1 MSSIKAMKDKA
12 TRRSFLF
19 GASAT
24 IASVPLLASA
34 QDSGKP
40 KSTLSDAF
48 IKILPQLMDWANV
61 PGLAVAILKNG
72 KLSWSRG
79 FGVKKAGENNAVTSD
94 TMFGAASLSK
104 PVLAYAILKMRDE
117 KLIDLDRP
125 LLNYMPYPDLP
136 DGENAKLITA
146 RHVLTHSTG
155 LQNWRRSNE
164 QKLQFAF
171 KPGERFQY
179 SGEGFYYLQ
188 RVIETIT
195 AGGFERYMQDRVLK
209 PLGMTNSTF
218 SWRSDAGP
226 RIAFGHTS
234 TGMAIENFNSL
245 EGRKML
251 ATAEKWNK
259 PLPDWRH
266 EDVVRA
272 ATEVNKDAQSLP
284 NFLVPNTAGS
294 LITSVDEYSRL
305 LTRIMAR
312 DSGLSEQS
320 LREMFSPQLKVTN
333 AISWGLGIALETHK
347 ERTQFWHWGDNG
359 TFKAFTLGDV
369 AAGSAIVVFT
379 NGQQGHR
386 LWQRIA
392 AEVMGPDHPAFFFYM
407 T

>member
-1 MSSIKAMKDKA
+1 MFIGSAA
-12 TRRSFLF
+12 
-19 GASAT
+19 GAAIT
-24 IASVPLLASA
+24 VPLAVRGQTKRSA
-34 QDSGKP
+34 GNG
-40 KSTLSDAF
+40 LSDAF
-48 IKILPQLMDWANV
+48 LADLPKLMEWANV

-79 FGVKKAGENNAVTSD
+79 FGVKKAGENDVVTAD

-104 PVLAYAILKMRDE
+104 PVLAYAIVKMRDE

-125 LLNYMPYPDLP
+125 LWNYMPYEDLP

-155 LQNWRRSNE
+155 LPNWRRSNG

-188 RVIETIT
+188 RVVETIT
-195 AGGFERYMQDRVLK
+195 GGGFEHYMQERVLK

-218 SWRSDAGP
+218 VWRSDAQQ
-226 RIAFGHTS
+226 RISWGHSS
-234 TGMAIENFNSL
+234 TGVPIENYNSL
-245 EGRKML
+245 EGRRML

-259 PLPDWRH
+259 PLPDWKH
-266 EDVVRA
+266 DDVVRA
-272 ATEVNKDAQSLP
+272 ATEANKDAPIVP

-294 LITSVDEYSRL
+294 LITSVDEYSRF
-305 LTRIMAR
+305 LTRLMGR
-312 DSGLSEQS
+312 ESGLSEQS
-320 LREMFSPQLKVTN
+320 RREMLSPQLKVTG
-333 AISWGLGIALETHK
+333 AISWGLGIALETNR
-347 ERTQFWHWGDNG
+347 ERPQFWHWGDNG
-359 TFKAFTLGDV
+359 TFKAFTLGEA
-369 AAGSAIVVFT
+369 AAGLAIVIFT

-392 AEVMGPDHPAFFFYM
+392 AEAMGPEHPAFYFYM

>member
-1 MSSIKAMKDKA
+1 MKKLQS
-12 TRRSFLF
+12 RRMFLGSAA
-19 GASAT
+19 GAAIT
-24 IASVPLLASA
+24 VPLAVRGQTKRSA
-34 QDSGKP
+34 GKG
-40 KSTLSDAF
+40 LSDAF
-48 IKILPQLMDWANV
+48 LADLLKLMEWANV

-79 FGVKKAGENNAVTSD
+79 FGVKKAGENDPVNTD

-104 PVLAYAILKMRDE
+104 PVLAYAIVKMRDE

-125 LLNYMPYPDLP
+125 LWNYLPYEDLP

-155 LQNWRRSNE
+155 LPNWRRSNG

-195 AGGFERYMQDRVLK
+195 GGGFEHYMQERVLK

-218 SWRSDAGP
+218 VWRSDAQQ
-226 RIAFGHTS
+226 RISWGHSS
-234 TGMAIENFNSL
+234 TGLAIENYNSL
-245 EGRKML
+245 EGRRML

-259 PLPDWRH
+259 PLPEWKHD
-266 EDVVRA
+266 DVVRA
-272 ATEVNKDAQSLP
+272 ATEANKEAQIVP

-294 LITSVDEYSRL
+294 LITSVDEYSRF
-305 LTRIMAR
+305 LTRLMGR

-320 LREMFSPQLKVTN
+320 RREMLSPQLKVTG
-333 AISWGLGIALETHK
+333 AISWGLGIALETIK
-347 ERTQFWHWGDNG
+347 ERPQFWHWGDNG
-359 TFKAFTLGDV
+359 TFKAFTLGD
-369 AAGSAIVVFT
+369 AAPGSAIVIFT
-379 NGQQGHR
+379 NGQQGQR

-392 AEVMGPDHPAFFFYM
+392 AEAMGPEHPAFYFYM